1 MCWHVYTY
9 FSQYSQNLT
18 SCSNSKTIVTLIQVP
33 KGGESFT
40 HCWVEW
46 EIHAKLSKLIL

>member
-1 MCWHVYTY
+1 MWWHVYIY

-18 SCSNSKTIVTLIQVP
+18 SYLNSNNPDPKYQVP

-46 EIHAKLSKLIL
+46 EINAKLQ